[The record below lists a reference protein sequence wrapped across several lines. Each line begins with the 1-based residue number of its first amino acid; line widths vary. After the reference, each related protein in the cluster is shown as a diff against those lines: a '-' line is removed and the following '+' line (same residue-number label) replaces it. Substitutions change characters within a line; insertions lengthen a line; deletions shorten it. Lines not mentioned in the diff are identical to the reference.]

1 MCLVRDRSNE
11 SDLEIIQ
18 LQNFNILF
26 CRIRVRIIRMKFVLY
41 CTFVLSKVQ
50 NPELKPGN
58 NVLLFPGFVLSK
70 VQKDNNIFNNI
81 FDVRRTRIVLFVLF
95 ALFGVCRLN
104 EVATWLF
111 GCCTLKDPTISYNT
125 KNCGSCLFVFLEWL
139 TNLSFTF
146 DPFVAIAK
154 LIIILVES

>member
-1 MCLVRDRSNE
+1 MSTRISFVRCL
-11 SDLEIIQ
+11 
-18 LQNFNILF
+18 F
-26 CRIRVRIIRMKFVLY
+26 IRMKIVLY

-104 EVATWLF
+104 EVATSLF
-111 GCCTLKDPTISYNT
+111 GCCTLKSSNY
-125 KNCGSCLFVFLEWL
+125 
-139 TNLSFTF
+139 
-146 DPFVAIAK
+146 
-154 LIIILVES
+154 